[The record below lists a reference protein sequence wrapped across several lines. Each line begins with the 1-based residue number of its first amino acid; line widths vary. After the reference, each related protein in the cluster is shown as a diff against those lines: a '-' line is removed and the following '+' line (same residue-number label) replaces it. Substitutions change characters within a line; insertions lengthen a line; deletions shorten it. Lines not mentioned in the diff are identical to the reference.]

1 MQTASSNAPAKGFI
15 RLQDVLKRIPVGK
28 STIWNWV
35 QEGKFPVPV
44 KLSDR
49 VTAWSV
55 AAIEQWEAEKLR
67 PANDK

>member
-1 MQTASSNAPAKGFI
+1 MEAVTRNAPAKGFI

-35 QEGKFPVPV
+35 QEGKFPPPV

-49 VTAWSV
+49 VTAWPV
-55 AAIEQWEAEKLR
+55 AAIEQWEAEKLTA
-67 PANDK
+67 ANDK

>member
-1 MQTASSNAPAKGFI
+1 MSMARPSQGFI

-35 QEGKFPVPV
+35 QEGKFPPPV

-49 VTAWSV
+49 VTAWPV
-55 AAIEQWEAEKLR
+55 AAIEQWEAEKLTA
-67 PANDK
+67 ANDK